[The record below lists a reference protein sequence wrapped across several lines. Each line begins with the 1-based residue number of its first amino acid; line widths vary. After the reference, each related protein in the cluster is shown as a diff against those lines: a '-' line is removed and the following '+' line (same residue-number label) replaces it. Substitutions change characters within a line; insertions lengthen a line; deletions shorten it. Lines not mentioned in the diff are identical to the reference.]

1 MLSEEVPDGKA
12 ILQDPSRIY
21 NADESGFPLC
31 PKQGKVLAMRGSSV
45 VYHFPNSDKSQ
56 LTVLA
61 CCSANAIYLPPMIVY
76 QGVRFHY
83 NPLEGFENAVMGRS
97 ENGWMD
103 SYLFYTW
110 ITETFHPS
118 VQVKRPILL
127 LVDGHS
133 THINLETSEF
143 CRENG
148 IVLYC
153 LLEHASHIM
162 QPLDLC
168 LFSSLKAQ
176 WKQAVHAWQV
186 ENPGE
191 NVSKKTFATVFKVTW
206 QKSTTVENA
215 VKGFAESGLFP
226 LNADKVMASAKLS
239 LSEIFETA
247 KSEMGREKE
256 ESCEIVD
263 DGEVVSENEDRPEE
277 GKSNTTNSI
286 TVIADVHQPDEADTA
301 LPIPV
306 MAITALSCSS
316 ENEVS
321 TCSNPSEDAAVP
333 SAFDQVL
340 TIPVVSASTKR
351 KKQFRPPLP
360 KALTGNEM
368 MKILREK
375 KEQKEREKE
384 EKENR
389 KREREVKKVE
399 REAEKERK
407 KAERER
413 KRKLREQEKAE
424 SKRKRVERERS

>member
-1 MLSEEVPDGKA
+1 MLSEEVPDGEA
-12 ILQDPSRIY
+12 ILQDQSRIY

-45 VYHFPNSDKSQ
+45 VYNFSNSDKSQ

-76 QGVRFHY
+76 PGVRFHY

-103 SYLFYTW
+103 SNLFYTW

-186 ENPGE
+186 ENPRE
-191 NVSKKTFATVFKVTW
+191 NVSKKTFATVFKVAW

-215 VKGFAESGLFP
+215 VKGFAESGIFP

-239 LSEIFETA
+239 PSEIFETA
-247 KSEMGREKE
+247 KSEMWREKE

-286 TVIADVHQPDEADTA
+286 TVIADVHQPDEADAA

-306 MAITALSCSS
+306 MAIAALSCSS
-316 ENEVS
+316 ENNEVS

-360 KALTGNEM
+360 KAF
-368 MKILREK
+368 
-375 KEQKEREKE
+375 
-384 EKENR
+384 
-389 KREREVKKVE
+389 
-399 REAEKERK
+399 
-407 KAERER
+407 
-413 KRKLREQEKAE
+413 
-424 SKRKRVERERS
+424 